1 MYQFEQSIY
10 LYALATIPVLLLLYL
25 WVIWWRR
32 RAQQR
37 FATRQMLDKLAP
49 NRSVNKMTI
58 KVISIL
64 LVLILILIGLANPRM
79 GSKTEKIDR
88 EGVDVVFALDVSKSM
103 LAEDITPNRLVKSKH
118 IINQIIN
125 SLQNDRVGII
135 GYAGSAFPQVP
146 LTTDFATAKVFLNN
160 MHTDMVSSEGTAIA
174 EAVNLANRFYSLD
187 NHTSR
192 VLILLSDGEDHEGGL
207 ESVIEEAKAQ
217 NVQIITVGVATEQG
231 APIPIKEN
239 GVLQHYLR
247 DRNNEQVISR
257 LGLETMQKLASE
269 TNGAYVDGENTQEVV
284 DTVHELLYNMDKTMF
299 QSEEYTEFKSYFQW
313 FAGLAILL
321 LALESL
327 FLNRKTGWLRRL
339 NLFNEARKNE
349 E

>member
-327 FLNRKTGWLRRL
+327 FLNRKTGWLRKL
-339 NLFNEARKNE
+339 NLFNEARRNE

>member
-284 DTVHELLYNMDKTMF
+284 ETVHELLYNMDKTMF